1 MDNRFV
7 GLMFHIDTNRINARQ
22 KLENMNR
29 LESWARNDV
38 VTLDMAEV
46 TLNEATAGN
55 NPHRTAK
62 AMDSISSET
71 LATTPNEKKMLTT
84 IEQILFPDDA
94 DDDNKRNDV
103 EIIFNAAKYCRIL
116 ITADGGSKTQPIG
129 ILGNAVSLKKAV
141 GVEIL
146 TDVEAVALVERKILA
161 RDALCRRRAELE
173 GTPIPDWVGK
183 D

>member
-1 MDNRFV
+1 
-7 GLMFHIDTNRINARQ
+7 
-22 KLENMNR
+22 
-29 LESWARNDV
+29 
-38 VTLDMAEV
+38 
-46 TLNEATAGN
+46 
-55 NPHRTAK
+55 
-62 AMDSISSET
+62 MDSISSET

-116 ITADGGSKTQPIG
+116 ITADGGSKTQPMG

-146 TDVEAVALVERKILA
+146 TDVEALALVERKILA
-161 RDALCRRRAELE
+161 RDERCRRRADLK